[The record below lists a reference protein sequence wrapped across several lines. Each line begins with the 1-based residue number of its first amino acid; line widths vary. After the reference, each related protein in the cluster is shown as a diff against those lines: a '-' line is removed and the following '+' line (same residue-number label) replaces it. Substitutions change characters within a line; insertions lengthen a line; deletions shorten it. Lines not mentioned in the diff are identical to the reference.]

1 VINLR
6 WKQLGYL
13 SVITILVFLI
23 FIPSFLSAYIVSF
36 LIITFMFIILSSS
49 WNVFCGFTGYIS
61 LGHGMFFG
69 AGAYA
74 FALAMVKGGWPYYS
88 SIAFAGAV
96 SGILAF
102 IIAVILLTI
111 RLKVAYFAM
120 ITLGFNEIF
129 QAVCAN
135 SKTLGESYG
144 FTIPPIP
151 HLHVPY
157 YILLVA
163 AVILVGG
170 TFVLDRS
177 HIGLALKAMFQDEEV
192 ADTMGINT
200 TRLKII
206 FFVISG
212 IFPGVAGAIMAW
224 FWSYI
229 DPYMGFNLILSFQI
243 VIMAILGGMGSVFG
257 PIIASTFMSFLIE
270 ILSTNIPHFHNIIF
284 GVLVTAMIIISP
296 RGMNALIYQL
306 FYQPRRQ

>member
-1 VINLR
+1 MINVGR
-6 WKQLGYL
+6 KQVGYL
-13 SVITILVFLI
+13 GVIMVLVFLI
-23 FIPSFLSAYIVSF
+23 FIPSFLSAYIVSL

-88 SIAFAGAV
+88 SIALAAVV
-96 SGILAF
+96 SGVLAF
-102 IIAVILLTI
+102 IIALILLTI
-111 RLKVAYFAM
+111 RLKVSYFAM
-120 ITLGFNEIF
+120 ITMGFNEIF
-129 QAVCAN
+129 QTVCAN
-135 SKTLGESYG
+135 SKALGESYG

-157 YILLVA
+157 YILLGA
-163 AVILVGG
+163 TVILVGG

-177 HIGLALKAMFQDEEV
+177 HLGLALKAIFQDEEV
-192 ADTMGINT
+192 ADTTGINT

-212 IFPGVAGAIMAW
+212 IFPGVVGAIMAW

-229 DPYMGFNLILSFQI
+229 DPYMGFNLVLSFQMA
-243 VIMAILGGMGSVFG
+243 IMAILGGMGTVFG

-284 GVLVTAMIIISP
+284 GVLVTLMIIISP
-296 RGMNALIYQL
+296 RGMNALIYKL
-306 FYQPRRQ
+306 FYQPRRH